1 MAQGTAERALGAT
14 DVLAIGVDL
23 TGATSRLD
31 SIVELHL
38 GHLHDQGFSV
48 FVIWIS

>member
-1 MAQGTAERALGAT
+1 MAQGTAERALKAT

-23 TGATSRLD
+23 TGATSGLD

-38 GHLHDQGFSV
+38 GHLHDQGFFV
-48 FVIWIS
+48 FVICIS